1 MSKNKIV
8 DLHPNLDNLHAYIN
22 SVIKV
27 YGFVDN
33 VNELGRETLGMPII
47 HYALRDKTISRTSSK
62 IMSVVNTLAEFGDLD
77 TPYKRDT
84 PISYAIKDKN
94 AIGVAALVLGEYQDR
109 YVVPELSTDYL
120 VLALTEGNDDI
131 VKIIYKGMV
140 RRGQD
145 VLFNKDEIDPFMV
158 PTMSREIWD
167 MIYMNMKKRI
177 KNIDEYP
184 EQIQAYFKDAEDR
197 RRKIIEQNQ
206 GRIRDINTVLVME
219 DVRIDDDDDDEDYV
233 PSDEEDSDEYYT
245 DEEEDDGAELED
257 NDEKQWLHKYV
268 VKGSDRDDDERL
280 EYLYKTRIG
289 SDEVPDENFE
299 YGRIG
304 PGVYSVDKWAIDI
317 IMILWTSNR
326 EWTISPFSYLEP
338 LSSVAGIYPLLN
350 RDTMIYEDRPVT
362 VPYAEL
368 DGRYHTSLFN
378 YRELSDFLGLSFK
391 DNLVLI
397 TRYLV
402 YNRDID
408 PFPRSV
414 LYMLFRKEIDG
425 FDEIY
430 EDACRYCQD
439 IYKLTMGETIEGDM
453 VGGKGGVPLETIKD
467 YVRSPRIYDSKE
479 RRAPIVTD
487 HFERDMYRSIK
498 CVYDLN
504 IGKYPNITYNDIE
517 EILVMNEPEQFKP
530 FFSKF
535 TDFDES
541 FELVKEVLD
550 GCKKDGGCD
559 GGDDEHDLM
568 NGDTM
573 TFEHL
578 CQAVM
583 NESMNDASIGYKVH
597 LALKNGANKDAKIKI
612 IYPYKHNINIDGKYI
627 NYENVFGRKM
637 NQ

>member
-77 TPYKRDT
+77 TPYERNT

-167 MIYMNMKKRI
+167 MIYMNMEKRI
-177 KNIDEYP
+177 KDIDEYP

-206 GRIRDINTVLVME
+206 GRIHDINTALVVAG
-219 DVRIDDDDDDEDYV
+219 VRINDSDDDDDDEDYV

-245 DEEEDDGAELED
+245 DEEEDDGSELED
-257 NDEKQWLHKYV
+257 NDEDQWRHKYV
-268 VKGSDRDDDERL
+268 VKGPSDGDVSDERL

-289 SDEVPDENFE
+289 RDEVPDEHFE
-299 YGRIG
+299 YGRID
-304 PGVYSVDKWAIDI
+304 PGVYSVMQWEVNLAI
-317 IMILWTSNR
+317 LAWNNKRSL
-326 EWTISPFSYLEP
+326 SPFPYLEP
-338 LSSVAGIYPLLN
+338 LSDVSHIYSLLN
-350 RDTMIYEDRPVT
+350 RNVIIYEDETREMVRPEEMDWSYNT
-362 VPYAEL
+362 SFL
-368 DGRYHTSLFN
+368 TYHA
-378 YRELSDFLGLSFK
+378 LSEFVGLPFR
-391 DNLVLI
+391 DYIVMT
-397 TRYLV
+397 TRFFV
-402 YNRDID
+402 YNRDIHS
-408 PFPRSV
+408 FARAM
-414 LYMLFRKEIDG
+414 LYLLFKQEIDG

-430 EDACRYCQD
+430 EDAWQYCQD
-439 IYKLTMGETIEGDM
+439 AYKVMSEQPIEGTM
-453 VGGKGGVPLETIKD
+453 VGGARGIPLATAKK
-467 YVRSPRIYDSKE
+467 YLKSPGLT
-479 RRAPIVTD
+479 RAKQPVSD
-487 HFERDMYRSIK
+487 HFERDTYRSIK

-504 IGKYPNITYNDIE
+504 IGKYPDITYDDIE
-517 EILVMNEPEQFKP
+517 EILVMNDPKQFIK
-530 FFSKF
+530 FVEKFS
-535 TDFDES
+535 DFDEQ
-541 FELVKEVLD
+541 FVKGVLST
-550 GCKKDGGCD
+550 CKKNGRCEGNMDM
-559 GGDDEHDLM
+559 DEDELM
-568 NGDTM
+568 NGNTM

-583 NESMNDASIGYKVH
+583 DIGSYHDDAAIGYKVH
-597 LALKNGANKDAKIKI
+597 LALKNGANDTTKINI
-612 IYPYKHNINIDGKYI
+612 IYPYKHNINIGEPYKI
-627 NYENVFGRKM
+627 EGLPN
-637 NQ
+637 